1 MKRIKKLVAA
11 AGVAVVV
18 LIISLLLGID
28 YLAKVGVEQGGTYA
42 LGVKTTLDSMDVGIF
57 SGSVEMANLTVVN
70 PPGFDTPHFLTLGA
84 GRVAVSLRSLMG
96 DKVVVPELTLSGLSI
111 NLERKGKL
119 ANYNTIFAA
128 LKKFESAEQ
137 SSSSEVK
144 EGKRFVIEKVTIED
158 VEVQVDLLPIG
169 GKLTRLPVMIERIE
183 LENVGTDSDRGVLMG
198 DLIDILIKAVLEAV
212 LQKSGDLFP
221 GDIAAELQQG
231 LAGLAGLGS
240 TSVQLVGDVTTRVG
254 GEVKKVTDM
263 SAAAV
268 EKLGEE
274 GKNIA
279 EDLEDAGKKLEEDVG
294 EALKKGLGGLF
305 GGDKAK
311 KDNDE

>member
-1 MKRIKKLVAA
+1 
-11 AGVAVVV
+11 
-18 LIISLLLGID
+18 
-28 YLAKVGVEQGGTYA
+28 
-42 LGVKTTLDSMDVGIF
+42 
-57 SGSVEMANLTVVN
+57 
-70 PPGFDTPHFLTLGA
+70 
-84 GRVAVSLRSLMG
+84 
-96 DKVVVPELTLSGLSI
+96 
-111 NLERKGKL
+111 
-119 ANYNTIFAA
+119 
-128 LKKFESAEQ
+128 
-137 SSSSEVK
+137 
-144 EGKRFVIEKVTIED
+144 
-158 VEVQVDLLPIG
+158 
-169 GKLTRLPVMIERIE
+169 
-183 LENVGTDSDRGVLMG
+183 MG